1 MPSGFG
7 AVTRTQGAPVLN
19 LSSTPEPRRELQPLA
34 QPRWAV
40 QARAEVLDRP
50 AIAAPSTLRAAGQTR
65 SFANVLGTVR
75 HGLQQG
81 DRLIVVTGDS
91 GTGKTLL
98 CRALMEEQEPRVH
111 MSVMLQPPST
121 PEDLLAQFLRDV
133 GVLDNGTSAML
144 MSRNSLMF
152 ALQRFLESLIPL
164 RSRAVMV
171 IDEAQHLTP
180 MVLEQLR
187 LALNFE
193 TGDAALLQVVLVGQP
208 ELDTLLRWPE
218 LKRVSQRVSRRCE
231 LAGVAPDELSSY
243 IEECLDRRSP
253 GGLVRLTPAAERT
266 LVSVSHGVP
275 RVVDRLC
282 VHALELAA
290 VENARRIEPRT
301 VMAAA
306 KRLGLD
312 TASSGSGSRRVYA
325 GAGALAACAVL
336 AAGLWG
342 WTHNS
347 VVKAAPG
354 GNSAASA
361 AVAAAAPATPEVT
374 KPIDT
379 AGGLTVT
386 VASFR
391 TESRARAV
399 VAQLV
404 DEGFPAFARSKSE
417 NGPFQV
423 IVGPYVSADEATAVQ
438 RSLAEKGVSGTE
450 VRIETTD
457 LSQAAWR

>member
-1 MPSGFG
+1 M
-7 AVTRTQGAPVLN
+7 LN
-19 LSSTPEPRRELQPLA
+19 LSMGPEPRRELQPLA

-40 QARAEVLDRP
+40 KARAEVLDAP
-50 AIAAPSTLRAAGQTR
+50 PMAAPSTVRLAGQTR
-65 SFANVLGTVR
+65 SLACTLGTVR
-75 HGLQQG
+75 HGLRQG

-91 GTGKTLL
+91 GTGKTML
-98 CRALMEEQEPRVH
+98 CRSLMEEGDPLTH

-144 MSRNSLMF
+144 MSRNSLVF

-164 RSRAVMV
+164 RARAVMI

-180 MVLEQLR
+180 MVLEQVR

-218 LKRVSQRVSRRCE
+218 LKRVSQRISRRCE
-231 LAGVAPDELSSY
+231 LAGVEPDELTTY
-243 IEECLDRRSP
+243 IEECLERRSP

-266 LVSVSHGVP
+266 LVSLSNGVP
-275 RVVDRLC
+275 RLVDRLC

-290 VENARRIEPRT
+290 SENARSIEPRIVKT
-301 VMAAA
+301 AA

-312 TASSGSGSRRVYA
+312 VPGSRINSRHVYA
-325 GAGALAACAVL
+325 GAAAMAACAVL
-336 AAGLWG
+336 AGGLWG
-342 WTHNS
+342 WTNHGG
-347 VVKAAPG
+347 VKAASAG
-354 GNSAASA
+354 AASSLA
-361 AVAAAAPATPEVT
+361 AVGAADPSTSAETRAIE
-374 KPIDT
+374 T

-399 VAQLV
+399 VARLV
-404 DEGFPAFARSKSE
+404 DEGLPAFTRGTSE
-417 NGPFQV
+417 HGPFQV
-423 IVGPYVSADEATAVQ
+423 IVGPYVSAEEATAAQ
-438 RSLAEKGVSGTE
+438 RSLAAQGVSGTE
-450 VRIETTD
+450 VRVETTD